1 MTATGYVST
10 SGDTRKVNKAGDT
23 LTGDLVLVD
32 SSPDTDRSA
41 ASKEYVLA
49 QVAAAGTGVVRTT
62 GDQVI
67 NGEKTFNDAIPV
79 GPGFDPAFD
88 NQLTRKAYVDA
99 VVAEAGGGTA
109 IRTAEVRITTG
120 NVALATSVPW
130 AIVASGA
137 TPLQCSIAA
146 AVGDRI
152 HVAPSFMRT
161 GSGFFVDMA
170 VLTSAGAIS
179 RYLGSGTSTPLAEGN
194 PAYYPQSGSF
204 PAATGPVQVVVQAG
218 EVDGSGNVTLA
229 LVYQGSGTETI
240 YAGTAYPFY
249 LLLTNLGA
257 QPS

>member
-10 SGDTRKVNKAGDT
+10 NGDTRKVDVAGDT
-23 LTGDLVLVD
+23 MTGDLVLND
-32 SSPDTDRSA
+32 SSPDTDQSA
-41 ASKEYVLA
+41 TSKAYVLA
-49 QVAAAGTGVVRTT
+49 QVAGAGTGVASDTVVEETT
-62 GDQVI
+62 FGQAATAGVSPEYARGDHTH
-67 NGEKTFNDAIPV
+67 GTPDA
-79 GPGFDPAFD
+79 PAS
-88 NQLTRKAYVDA
+88 
-99 VVAEAGGGTA
+99 GGTT
-109 IRTAEVRITTG
+109 IRTADVRITAG
-120 NVALATSVPW
+120 NITLATSVPW
-130 AIVASGA
+130 AIVTSGA

-146 AVGDRI
+146 AAGHRI
-152 HVAPSFMRT
+152 LVAPSFMRT

-170 VLTSAGAIS
+170 ILTSAGAIS

-204 PAATGPVQVVVQAG
+204 PAATGPVQVVVQAD

-229 LVYQGSGTETI
+229 LVYRGSGTETI